1 MVTYLWSIH
10 STMINV
16 LAHDVHAFKSLHQHM
31 YTALPKGSLT
41 FFFSF
46 TKLHDELHT
55 YTQARHTQ
63 YIHKFKNDT
72 YIDKKKFSK
81 SSSSRNQ
88 KHNTLFASTPSQ
100 PVVVKFNSIINV
112 LATKIVNLLL

>member
-16 LAHDVHAFKSLHQHM
+16 LAHDAHAFKSLHQHM

-72 YIDKKKFSK
+72 YIDKKNSQNHLQAETR
-81 SSSSRNQ
+81 STTPYLRRLPVNQ
-88 KHNTLFASTPSQ
+88 LSLNSTQ
-100 PVVVKFNSIINV
+100 
-112 LATKIVNLLL
+112 L